1 MVIGGRCG
9 GYWWLWCVVVVV
21 VAAIISK
28 DLNQLHF
35 EVVVVH
41 SQDEERDE
49 VVVVFCVNT
58 GRLLGTFEGS
68 RESLLGGGVSL
79 LFLMPF
85 CHLFTFRWSS
95 ESNPEWHHG
104 SEESCQRWPP
114 ALGSNSGS
122 SEKVLPKL
130 LFLAFS
136 LCFLNP
142 CWTTGLSIV
151 LPHPLL
157 CLPSTG

>member
-9 GYWWLWCVVVVV
+9 GYWCVVVVV

-68 RESLLGGGVSL
+68 RESLLGGGASL

-85 CHLFTFRWSS
+85 CHFLHLGGVVSQTQSGIMEVRKVVDDGLLLLGAIQDLRRRF
-95 ESNPEWHHG
+95 
-104 SEESCQRWPP
+104 CQNI
-114 ALGSNSGS
+114 LY
-122 SEKVLPKL
+122 
-130 LFLAFS
+130 LAFLFCSSTLVGLQGS
-136 LCFLNP
+136 L
-142 CWTTGLSIV
+142 LSCPI
-151 LPHPLL
+151 LSFACHLRDD
-157 CLPSTG
+157 